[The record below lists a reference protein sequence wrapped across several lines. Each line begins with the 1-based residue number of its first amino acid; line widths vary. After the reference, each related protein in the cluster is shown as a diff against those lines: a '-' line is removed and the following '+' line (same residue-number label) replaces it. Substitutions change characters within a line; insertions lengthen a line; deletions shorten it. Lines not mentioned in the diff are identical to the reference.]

1 MKCLLAYG
9 FSLLPVLAWAQEAPS
24 PPPTKVDLATV
35 LMLAQERSPR
45 LALERQGISIAEAE
59 RTTAS
64 AYPNPTLN
72 YGRLRP
78 GAGNALFEGKRQQ
91 DLELSVPLLLAGQR
105 GARVEAADRNIEAA
119 RARFAASGNRL
130 AVEAGVAQVFL
141 LSAQQKR
148 GFLNSAQAELSRLRD
163 IVAGR
168 QASGMASQYDL
179 LRVDI
184 ELANWRTR
192 TAEAEAEVV
201 DRQGLLAVLL
211 GFSGWRPEAIGDLRP
226 LPMGSIGDAN
236 NMSNPLLDAARKEEA
251 AAQAGTEA
259 ARRERFPQVS
269 LSAMRS
275 RTDEPFGESKGVG
288 VSVELPFLDTR
299 RGALDRARAE
309 ALAASLRRNLVE
321 AEVQADVERYS
332 IQATNRSIA
341 LEQFQQQTGGRLPAL
356 RQMTEDAYRLGKSSI
371 LELLDA
377 TRARYEIQ
385 LNQMVL
391 MAGLIEAQLRLQGAR
406 GQMIGAIA
414 GH

>member
-1 MKCLLAYG
+1 MKCLLACG
-9 FSLLPVLAWAQEAPS
+9 LILLPALGMAQES
-24 PPPTKVDLATV
+24 VLPPTRVDLTTV

-59 RTTAS
+59 RITAG
-64 AYPNPTLN
+64 AYPNPTLS

-78 GAGNALFEGKRQQ
+78 GGGNPLFDGKRQH

-105 GARVEAADRNIEAA
+105 GARAEVADRNIEAA

-130 AVEAGVAQVFL
+130 AVESGVAQVFL

-148 GFLNSAQAELSRLRD
+148 GLLNRAQAELGRMRD

-168 QASGMASQYDL
+168 HASGMASQYDL

-192 TAEAEAEVV
+192 AVEAEAEVV
-201 DRQGLLAVLL
+201 DRQGLLAALL
-211 GFSGWRPEAIGDLRP
+211 GFSGWRPEAIGELRP
-226 LPMGSIGDAN
+226 LVMAN
-236 NMSNPLLDAARKEEA
+236 PGALDSAGNPLLDAARKEEM

-275 RTDEPFGESKGVG
+275 RTDDPFGESRGVG
-288 VSVELPFLDTR
+288 VSIELPFLDTR
-299 RGALDRARAE
+299 RGAVDKAQAE
-309 ALAASLRRNLVE
+309 AQAASLRRNLVE
-321 AEVQADVERYS
+321 AEVQADVERYA
-332 IQATNRSIA
+332 ILATNRSMAI
-341 LEQFQQQTGGRLPAL
+341 EQFQQQTGGRLPAL
-356 RQMTEDAYRLGKSSI
+356 HQMTEDAYRLGKSSI

-385 LNQMVL
+385 INQLDL
-391 MAGLIEAQLRLQGAR
+391 MAGLIEAQIRLQGAKGR
-406 GQMIGAIA
+406 LTSTTTSQ
-414 GH
+414 

>member
-1 MKCLLAYG
+1 MKGILAYVL
-9 FSLLPVLAWAQEAPS
+9 SLLPVLSIAQDA
-24 PPPTKVDLATV
+24 PPPARVDLNTV
-35 LMLAQERSPR
+35 LQLALERSPR

-59 RTTAS
+59 RTTAG
-64 AYPNPTLN
+64 AYPNPTLS

-78 GAGNALFEGKRQQ
+78 GGGNPLFEGKRQH
-91 DLELSVPLLLAGQR
+91 DVELSMPLLLAGQR

-141 LSAQQKR
+141 LSAQQKQTL
-148 GFLNSAQAELSRLRD
+148 FNNAQAELGRMRD

-168 QASGMASQYDL
+168 HASGMASQYDL

-184 ELANWRTR
+184 EVATWRTR
-192 TAEAEAEVV
+192 ATEAEAEVV
-201 DRQGLLAVLL
+201 DRQGLLAALL
-211 GFSGWRPEAIGDLRP
+211 GFSGWRPEAIGELQP
-226 LPMGSIGDAN
+226 LIISTAQGQERSD
-236 NMSNPLLDAARKEEA
+236 NPLLDAARKEEA
-251 AAQAGTEA
+251 TAQAYTEA

-275 RTDEPFGESKGVG
+275 RTDDPFGESNGVG
-288 VSVELPFLDTR
+288 ISVELPFLDTR
-299 RGALDRARAE
+299 RGALDKAQAE
-309 ALAASLRRNLVE
+309 AQAASLRRNLVE

-332 IQATNRSIA
+332 IQAANRSLS
-341 LEQFQQQTGGRLPAL
+341 LEQFQRQTGGRLPAL

-385 LNQMVL
+385 LNQMDL
-391 MAGLIEAQLRLQGAR
+391 MAGLVEAQIRLQGAK
-406 GQMIGAIA
+406 GQMASVMG
-414 GH
+414 GR